1 MPPTTDKF
9 SQDIGEA
16 IKDSKNPG
24 GKLSVTPRILKQE
37 APACYFEMA
46 EYLPPNQVAVLVH
59 TPLQGMPAKE
69 ELLAL

>member
-1 MPPTTDKF
+1 MK
-9 SQDIGEA
+9 A
-16 IKDSKNPG
+16 IYVKP
-24 GKLSVTPRILKQE
+24 VTLRILKQD
-37 APACYFEMA
+37 APACYFEMT